1 MSDDNSSIISHV
13 SLGTNNFQKAVEFYD
28 GVMPTLGAARIMQV
42 DGAVAYGK
50 KFPEFWVQTPEND
63 EPAQIANGTHYGFVA
78 DSKEAVHAFWD
89 KAIKMGGLI
98 ITHNDKKMQLNV
110 EELKALKP
118 NSKSIQSKF
127 KGTYKLINI
136 TFKPLTHDPMQGDFL
151 YD

>member
-89 KAIKMGGLI
+89 KAIKMGATPDGEPGPRPHYGEPYYGCFLRDLDGHKI
-98 ITHNDKKMQLNV
+98 
-110 EELKALKP
+110 EA
-118 NSKSIQSKF
+118 
-127 KGTYKLINI
+127 
-136 TFKPLTHDPMQGDFL
+136 TFWDASM
-151 YD
+151 